1 MYSTVASAC
10 GFSDDAYRLYQ
21 RAARLDL
28 DNFNADTEDG
38 LHITSMAGSWI
49 ALAHGFAG
57 MDYQRGVLAF
67 TPRCP
72 QHWKQLKMRLVYR
85 GLVIVH
91 QHKTEHH
98 LNSKQKGMKIPID
111 GRLIQQLDVIAGGDS
126 AERSHGLAVQ
136 SPYVFV
142 DGIIVIVVQNGSGQ
156 GKSPVLELL
165 GNPAVGFAYS
175 RWKLMFFAIGSSM
188 KVMVKAI
195 IARSPDTLQK
205 DSMPFFTKSSRAKG

>member
-1 MYSTVASAC
+1 MILAFYYFPHRFTLEQKQANFRFYEPFTVHESSLSPSMYSTVASAC

-67 TPRCP
+67 NPRCP

-85 GLVIVH
+85 GRLLEICF
-91 QHKTEHH
+91 
-98 LNSKQKGMKIPID
+98 NSH
-111 GRLIQQLDVIAGGDS
+111 S
-126 AERSHGLAVQ
+126 FHC
-136 SPYVFV
+136 
-142 DGIIVIVVQNGSGQ
+142 
-156 GKSPVLELL
+156 ELL
-165 GNPAVGFAYS
+165 AGSPLQIEVNGVSLNVETS
-175 RWKLMFFAIGSSM
+175 RDYPLS
-188 KVMVKAI
+188 
-195 IARSPDTLQK
+195 
-205 DSMPFFTKSSRAKG
+205 

>member
-1 MYSTVASAC
+1 M
-10 GFSDDAYRLYQ
+10 
-21 RAARLDL
+21 
-28 DNFNADTEDG
+28 
-38 LHITSMAGSWI
+38 
-49 ALAHGFAG
+49 LAQA
-57 MDYQRGVLAF
+57 Q
-67 TPRCP
+67 
-72 QHWKQLKMRLVYR
+72 

-136 SPYVFV
+136 SPYVLV

-165 GNPAVGFAYS
+165 IRYVVENGVQPAA
-175 RWKLMFFAIGSSM
+175 RAAGS
-188 KVMVKAI
+188 
-195 IARSPDTLQK
+195 
-205 DSMPFFTKSSRAKG
+205 